1 MTFATLSRRLAQT
14 NHPPC
19 DNFRCPARPDCARG
33 LCCSAFVHYTR
44 TGRRMVPHLCITVN
58 QSRGYQII
66 LTETIAPT
74 IELFEALRNE

>member
-1 MTFATLSRRLAQT
+1 M
-14 NHPPC
+14 
-19 DNFRCPARPDCARG
+19 D
-33 LCCSAFVHYTR
+33 
-44 TGRRMVPHLCITVN
+44 PHLCITVN